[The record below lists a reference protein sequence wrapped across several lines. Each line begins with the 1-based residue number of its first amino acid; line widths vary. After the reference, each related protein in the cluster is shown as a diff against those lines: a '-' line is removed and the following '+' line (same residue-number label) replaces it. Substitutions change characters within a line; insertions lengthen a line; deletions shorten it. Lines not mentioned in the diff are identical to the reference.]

1 MTRMS
6 FTEVSISATTLSDI
20 LKQLESIQFILDNDA
35 YDNQVLKELEEVII
49 SLRYERGDNV

>member
-1 MTRMS
+1 MS